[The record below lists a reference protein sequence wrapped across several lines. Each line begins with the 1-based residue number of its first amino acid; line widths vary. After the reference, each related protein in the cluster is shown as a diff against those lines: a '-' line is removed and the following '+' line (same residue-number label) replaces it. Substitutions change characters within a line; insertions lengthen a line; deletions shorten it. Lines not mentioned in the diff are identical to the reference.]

1 MAPHSTAPVRARLL
15 LAVLA
20 LAMAAALWSGSAA
33 PAYAQD
39 APADGGPVVEV
50 LPVRGFL
57 DPPVASAITGV
68 IADAEA
74 DGAELVVIQVDGPGA
89 ISADADGLV
98 SAIRDASVP
107 VAVFASPQQ
116 GIFAE
121 AGGLYGMLWASAP
134 LRAMSENA
142 TIGPVAPSDLA
153 SGEAPG
159 DAGRA
164 RLAELGVEE
173 LWDREMTAEE
183 LESAGA
189 VDVLASNVA
198 AMLAELDGTEV
209 ALADG
214 STTVLDLGNEDVN
227 VRLHSMGILARLLHA
242 AAAPAFIYML
252 LVFGLGTLAFEL
264 FQPGFGVAGFAG
276 LVMLPFAVFGL
287 VVLPVTWW
295 ALALLLVG
303 LALYTLDT
311 AVAGLGVVTAAA
323 TAAFGVGSWFLFG
336 SGVLRVPPGLAIVMT
351 VTVLAFF
358 VVVMTIILRAQAGPE
373 GVDVGDLVGRHG
385 IVRSVLNPEGHVY
398 IDEALWRAR
407 TVDEARMR
415 VGSPVTVTGV
425 DGAVLLVEPFEAA
438 GSADGAAAGAARP
451 ADEAAPA
458 GSTRSQE
465 QANGQDQQA
474 PGV

>member
-1 MAPHSTAPVRARLL
+1 MALHSSAPSRARLL

-20 LAMAAALWSGSAA
+20 LAMAAALLSGLGH
-33 PAYAQD
+33 PALAQD
-39 APADGGPVVEV
+39 TSTDGPVVDV

-57 DPPVASAITGV
+57 DPPVASAITGLV
-68 IADAEA
+68 DDAEA
-74 DGAELVVIQVDGPGA
+74 RGAELVVIQVDGPGA
-89 ISADADGLV
+89 ISADVDALV
-98 SAIRDASVP
+98 ATVRDASIP

-116 GIFAE
+116 GVAAE
-121 AGGLYGMLWASAP
+121 AGGLYGLLWASAP

-142 TIGPVAPSDLA
+142 TIGPVNPVDLA
-153 SGEAPG
+153 SGRVP
-159 DAGRA
+159 DAAAEA
-164 RLAELGVEE
+164 RLAEIGADGALDEA
-173 LWDREMTAEE
+173 RTAAE
-183 LESAGA
+183 LEAAGA
-189 VDVLASNVA
+189 VDVVAGNVA

-209 ALADG
+209 TLADG
-214 STTVLDLGNEDVN
+214 STSTLELGTEDVN

-287 VVLPVTWW
+287 FVLPVTWW

-303 LALYTLDT
+303 LALYSIDT
-311 AVAGLGVVTAAA
+311 AMAGLGPVTAAA

-336 SGVLRVPPGLAIVMT
+336 SGVLRVPPALAIVMT
-351 VTVLAFF
+351 ITVLAFF
-358 VVVMTIILRAQAGPE
+358 VVVLTVILRAQAGPE
-373 GVDVGDLVGRHG
+373 GVDVEDLVGRHG

-407 TVDEARMR
+407 SGELQKMR
-415 VGSPVTVTGV
+415 VGTPVTVTGV
-425 DGAVLLVEPFEAA
+425 DGAVLLVDPFDSETT
-438 GSADGAAAGAARP
+438 G
-451 ADEAAPA
+451 
-458 GSTRSQE
+458 RSQE
-465 QANGQDQQA
+465 QAEGQEQQA